1 MALAKKEAVVVLNAV
16 PHQGKL
22 ADEAEEAVRSYGLVV
37 APIKLTQRA
46 AYVHSLTAGQAAQ
59 EFEPD
64 GKAAQEIEDLY
75 KWTRTRIHA
84 STLGTV
90 RKSA

>member
-1 MALAKKEAVVVLNAV
+1 MVLNAV

-22 ADEAEEAVRSYGLVV
+22 ADEAEEAVRSYGLSV
-37 APIKLTQRA
+37 APVKMTQRA
-46 AYVHSLTAGQAAQ
+46 AKVHSLTAGQAAL

-64 GKAAQEIEDLY
+64 GKASQEIKELY
-75 KWTRTRIHA
+75 KWARVRVHA
-84 STLGTV
+84 STGDSM